1 MTYSLPYIFVLLVF
15 AILSTIYAQRQENK
29 EDALLCSCVTTG
41 SIIVFFVFFAFRG
54 YVYSDWLS
62 YSESFKNAA
71 WEDVFNIT
79 NEKSTAVIHEP
90 GFTAL
95 MCFCSLFSR
104 EYSFL
109 VFVVT
114 TIDTILFIRFL
125 KRWHVDNIPFALM
138 LFFTFEGVGLMF
150 NALRNQLAIFIFMN
164 ALEYVEQKK
173 PLKYFSICF
182 ISLCFH
188 SSAIFY
194 FPLYF
199 FLNRKLNKWLFL
211 ALILGFFAFYISQ
224 ISIVLAIIKIMGVEG
239 ELGEKEEFYTE
250 SLTTAR
256 ALSPTGT
263 LEKLGL
269 TLLIFL
275 YYEKL
280 TKDKTNVI
288 LVNSLIL
295 CYFFY
300 YVFGEFRELSSRLS
314 LLFEYSYWVIW
325 IKMIDVLAIQNNKRL
340 FGGIFFLYCLYV
352 TALAYKT
359 PIQEYDNLL
368 FGGKSQSERMK
379 IYNKTVEDEK

>member
-41 SIIVFFVFFAFRG
+41 SIIVFFVFFSFRG

-173 PLKYFSICF
+173 PLKYFSIC
-182 ISLCFH
+182 L
-188 SSAIFY
+188 
-194 FPLYF
+194 
-199 FLNRKLNKWLFL
+199 K
-211 ALILGFFAFYISQ
+211 
-224 ISIVLAIIKIMGVEG
+224 
-239 ELGEKEEFYTE
+239 
-250 SLTTAR
+250 
-256 ALSPTGT
+256 
-263 LEKLGL
+263 
-269 TLLIFL
+269 
-275 YYEKL
+275 
-280 TKDKTNVI
+280 
-288 LVNSLIL
+288 
-295 CYFFY
+295 
-300 YVFGEFRELSSRLS
+300 
-314 LLFEYSYWVIW
+314 
-325 IKMIDVLAIQNNKRL
+325 
-340 FGGIFFLYCLYV
+340 
-352 TALAYKT
+352 
-359 PIQEYDNLL
+359 
-368 FGGKSQSERMK
+368 
-379 IYNKTVEDEK
+379 